1 MNAAGAGT
9 KPTRLPAPA
18 VVALMLLLACV
29 CGGCGRSDKTTTIR
43 VIYAGSLIVPFPELQ
58 KQFEAKYPNV
68 RVEAEAHGS
77 IQVLRQVSDIH
88 RQADVL
94 ISADSALIPLLLY
107 NTQAPDTGKPYA
119 DWYVEFAT
127 NEMAIAYT
135 EKSTYAQ
142 EITSDNWYEVLTRA
156 DVRVGMADPRFDANG
171 YRTLMVVKL
180 AETVYDEPTFFFDFF
195 DGKFVFPITSGP
207 EDGKS
212 VIRVPEILETRPNSS
227 LVLRG
232 YSVQLLPLLQAGEL
246 DYAIE
251 YLSVIKQ
258 HGLKYVPL
266 PPELNLGSE
275 ALRDF
280 YAQVVVKLDYQRF
293 ASVQPEFA
301 GEPIGYGATI
311 PSDAPNPQEA
321 ADFIAFL
328 AGPDGRRILASFDHP
343 TFDPPRSDQPDN
355 LPPQLKAICVPLP

>member
-1 MNAAGAGT
+1 
-9 KPTRLPAPA
+9 
-18 VVALMLLLACV
+18 
-29 CGGCGRSDKTTTIR
+29 
-43 VIYAGSLIVPFPELQ
+43 
-58 KQFEAKYPNV
+58 
-68 RVEAEAHGS
+68 
-77 IQVLRQVSDIH
+77 
-88 RQADVL
+88 
-94 ISADSALIPLLLY
+94 
-107 NTQAPDTGKPYA
+107 
-119 DWYVEFAT
+119 
-127 NEMAIAYT
+127 
-135 EKSTYAQ
+135 
-142 EITSDNWYEVLTRA
+142 
-156 DVRVGMADPRFDANG
+156 MADPRFDANG
-171 YRTLMVVKL
+171 YRALMVLKL

-195 DGKFVFPITSGP
+195 DGKFVVPITSGP
-207 EDGKS
+207 EDGKT
-212 VIRVPEILETRPNSS
+212 VIHVPEILETRTDAS

-275 ALRDF
+275 ALRDS

-311 PSDAPNPQEA
+311 PSDAPNPEEA